1 MPAERDQSANP
12 TGRQKSCARCVR
24 SKRRCDLTQPSCLRC
39 VRQHFTCSYPPR
51 PTHNLTLVP
60 EDDSPM
66 PDGNIDSAASAL
78 DMSLIRGLQETP
90 VNSRQDTCLLDF
102 DLNAGLES
110 VGFLH
115 DLLNTSPMP
124 EIEQREGSL
133 VRSTHIRQARSTR
146 LPQVKACEWEL
157 TPASYARISY
167 AIDRMKEAPATM
179 VLENQT
185 PWSHPLL
192 YEDCMP
198 RVLQEA
204 HATCALYLAR
214 NETNSAFFARH
225 VIDRVKEVTS
235 SPPPTAPVDI
245 LARAHALILY
255 QVMQAF
261 SGDLQLYAHVGP
273 TFPHLEESIYALY
286 TTLQEA
292 EDPPYPALLSLYPA
306 ATARE
311 VWCAFILRE
320 SSQRTL
326 LTLCQFLVLLHLL
339 QGRSYCVNHAAVTS
353 KITTS
358 AHLWHAS
365 STIEFAS
372 AWNEKRHFL
381 VADLDFTEVL
391 EGAGPEDIDVFGRMI
406 LVTILGRDDMLGWFA
421 ERGGVF

>member
-1 MPAERDQSANP
+1 MPPERDQSTNP
-12 TGRQKSCARCVR
+12 TGRQKSCARCVK

-39 VRQHFTCSYPPR
+39 TRQHFTCSYPSR
-51 PTHNLTLVP
+51 PAFNAIPVA
-60 EDDSPM
+60 EDNSPM
-66 PDGNIDSAASAL
+66 PDSSIDNVASPF
-78 DMSLIRGLQETP
+78 DMSLIQGHRNTSVQ
-90 VNSRQDTCLLDF
+90 SRQDTCLLDL
-102 DLNAGLES
+102 DVNAGLES
-110 VGFLH
+110 IGILH
-115 DLLNTSPMP
+115 DLRNTSPMP
-124 EIEQREGSL
+124 ENQQTII
-133 VRSTHIRQARSTR
+133 RSIRVPQAGECR
-146 LPQVKACEWEL
+146 WEL
-157 TPASYARISY
+157 TPSSYARISY
-167 AIDRMKEAPATM
+167 AIDRMKQAPATM

-225 VIDRVKEVTS
+225 VIDRVKELTS
-235 SPPPTAPVDI
+235 SPPPTAPLDI

-255 QVMQAF
+255 QAINAF
-261 SGDLQLYAHVGP
+261 SGDLQLNAHVCP

-286 TTLQEA
+286 ASLQSSETPPSPTLI
-292 EDPPYPALLSLYPA
+292 SLYPA
-306 ATARE
+306 TTARQA
-311 VWCAFILRE
+311 WRAFILRE

-326 LTLCQFLVLLHLL
+326 LILCQFMILLHLL
-339 QGRSYCVNHAAVTS
+339 QGRSYCFDHACVTS

-358 AHLWHAS
+358 AHLWNAG

-381 VADLDFTEVL
+381 VADLDFSEVL